1 MEWQNLKTERQAKV
15 AKIEKVLD
23 EVEEKFKT
31 QNILSL
37 DAQTIFQVL
46 VLSFVSLKE
55 WLI

>member
-55 WLI
+55 